1 MNHER
6 LLRQTVSRRVEGDV
20 INVYNVQF
28 IQSDSRKE
36 CGDAY
41 LSRLPTLFKNGNTET
56 EDRWF
61 YKKKNELPGAYTATV
76 AQGEL
81 HARFN
86 ASPRKFTS
94 VLAQARERSSA
105 DSYACLSIL
114 A

>member
-28 IQSDSRKE
+28 IQCDSRKE

-61 YKKKNELPGAYTATV
+61 YKKKNESYLELTLPHLHKVNST
-76 AQGEL
+76 QGSML
-81 HARFN
+81 H
-86 ASPRKFTS
+86 
-94 VLAQARERSSA
+94 LGSSLRCWHRHESA
-105 DSYACLSIL
+105 ALQIPTPV
-114 A
+114 